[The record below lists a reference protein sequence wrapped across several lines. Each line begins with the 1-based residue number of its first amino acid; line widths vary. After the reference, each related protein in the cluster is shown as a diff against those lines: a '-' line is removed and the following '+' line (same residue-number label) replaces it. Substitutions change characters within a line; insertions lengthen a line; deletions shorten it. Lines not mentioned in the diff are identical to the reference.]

1 MNPQL
6 QRMVQQ
12 AIQAF
17 QGGHFDRA
25 DLILQ
30 EVLQNDINSAYSIF
44 ELGITYAKA
53 NKLIEALAV
62 FNCLLPYKKDDVW
75 IQYNLGL
82 IHSFQSRHNLALEAY
97 DLALQIEPNNA
108 EVLVNKGLT
117 CIDIKNYELGLEV
130 LEKAIKLKPDI
141 PEAWSNKGIALS
153 NLNLNHEALKAYEEA
168 IRLNP
173 NYHVAWSN
181 KSIPLNKLKLYSE
194 ALFAC
199 DKAIALNPDYAQA
212 FYNKAIALHELKRID
227 EAIAHYDRALS
238 LKPDYHEASLNKSHS
253 LLLQGD
259 FENGLSLYESRW
271 ASENVSE
278 IAGRRLF
285 DKTTWLGVE
294 SLQGKTILVYGEQ
307 GLGDIIQ
314 FCRYIEKISNLGAKV
329 ILEVPQSLA
338 RLMEGLKGV
347 SQLIIEGQKLPAF
360 DYQCPLLSL
369 PLAFNT
375 NISSIPGNV
384 PYLKANID
392 NVLKVSLK
400 LGEKKRK
407 RIGLVWSSV
416 SAFRDD
422 SKRSLKLEEFVKAL
436 ALERFEYVCLQ
447 KELKECDKKLFK
459 TYRNIKFYGDEI
471 NDFQDTAAL
480 IENLDLVIST
490 CTSVAHLA
498 GALGKETWLLL
509 SFVPDWR
516 WLLDRDD
523 SPWYPSMKLY
533 RQTSIGDWSSVLD
546 RVKLDLGSSLS

>member
-6 QRMVQQ
+6 QGMVQQ

-17 QGGHFDRA
+17 QGGNFDGA
-25 DLILQ
+25 DLILH
-30 EVLQNDINSAYSIF
+30 EVLQNDINSADSIF
-44 ELGITYAKA
+44 ELGITYAKT
-53 NKLIEALAV
+53 NKLIEASAV

-75 IQYNLGL
+75 ILYNLGL
-82 IHSFQSRHNLALEAY
+82 IHSLQSNHRLALEAY

-117 CIDIKNYELGLEV
+117 CIDIKNYELALEV
-130 LEKAIKLKPDI
+130 LEKAIQLRPDI
-141 PEAWSNKGIALS
+141 PEAWSNKGVAQS

-181 KSIPLNKLKLYSE
+181 KSIPLNKLKLHTE

-227 EAIAHYDRALS
+227 EAIANYDKALS

-271 ASENVSE
+271 TSEKMSE

-285 DKTTWLGVE
+285 DKTTWHGVE

-307 GLGDIIQ
+307 GFGDVIQ
-314 FCRYIEKISNLGAKV
+314 FCRYIEKIANLGAKV

-338 RLMEGLKGV
+338 GLLEGLKGV

-369 PLAFNT
+369 PLVFNT
-375 NISSIPGNV
+375 NISSIPGNI
-384 PYLKANID
+384 PYLKANTD
-392 NVLKVSLK
+392 KVLKVSLK
-400 LGEKKRK
+400 LGAKKRK

-422 SKRSLKLEEFVKAL
+422 SKRSLKLEKFVKAL
-436 ALERFEYVCLQ
+436 PLEGFEYVCLQ
-447 KELKECDKKLFK
+447 KELKECDKELFK

-533 RQTSIGDWSSVLD
+533 RQTSIGDWNSVLD
-546 RVKLDLGSSLS
+546 RVKLDLDNSLS